1 MIVNGCHLGQKKGQD
16 KPKRGGSLQV
26 VKMQGGAAYST
37 LAFTLFST
45 TGLVVID
52 NAFENLSHSV

>member
-1 MIVNGCHLGQKKGQD
+1 MPSWTEERARQAK
-16 KPKRGGSLQV
+16 KRGESSGI
-26 VKMQGGAAYST
+26 KNAGGGGAAFIT